1 VVQLQIRRPPDSQVR
16 TRTQIGAGSDL
27 ATSTGMAFFWERP
40 QTPNPS
46 SKPAPLSALAIAL
59 LTLLQLGREA
69 EGH

>member
-1 VVQLQIRRPPDSQVR
+1 MP
-16 TRTQIGAGSDL
+16 GS
-27 ATSTGMAFFWERP
+27 ACFGMGIVFASSAGMAFFWERP
-40 QTPNPS
+40 QTPNSS